1 MKKLNKK
8 GFTLIE
14 LLAVIVVLAI
24 IMVIAATQ
32 VGKAINN
39 ARKGSFES
47 SYKMI
52 VKEVKNRIL
61 QKDVD
66 VSTAIECNDT
76 GSPKCSSIYDISE
89 NDYEM
94 VITESSG
101 KYIISISG
109 KGKFD
114 GLDLSSIASDISDK
128 ASVVSGNSTIAMA
141 INSAGK
147 EVELTDEEKN
157 QFLTQEQKDNLDFI
171 SSLNLGEGTTS
182 GKTAAWQAICDST
195 NSNQIVTYSNN
206 NITKVLQLLRTG
218 DELKNTQ
225 IYHDQIKKL
234 GENKS
239 FEYFCYGSSEI
250 SKYQNIYECKNNGTH
265 VNINN
270 SSKYC
275 FHE

>member
-61 QKDVD
+61 QSDVN
-66 VSTAIECNDT
+66 VSTTIACDDN
-76 GSPKCSSIYDISE
+76 GSPKCSAIYDISE

-94 VITESSG
+94 SITDSSG

-114 GLDLSSIASDISDK
+114 GLDLNSIASNISNK
-128 ASVVSGNSTIAMA
+128 ASVVSGGSAIAMA
-141 INSAGK
+141 IDSAGK
-147 EVELTDEEKN
+147 EVDLTPVEIG
-157 QFLTQEQKDNLDFI
+157 QFLTKEQKDNITLI
-171 SSLNLGEGTTS
+171 SNLNLDNMTGVPGNY
-182 GKTAAWQAICDST
+182 TAKASVCPADAATIKYYASED
-195 NSNQIVTYSNN
+195 IVKIIN
-206 NITKVLQLLRTG
+206 LLKS
-218 DELKNTQ
+218 DDKQ
-225 IYHDQIKKL
+225 IYFDKINSL
-234 GENKS
+234 DNLSIENN
-239 FEYFCYGSSEI
+239 CYGALDN
-250 SKYQNIYECKNNGTH
+250 YPNIYRCYDSNG
-265 VNINN
+265 NLLAIKE
-270 SSKYC
+270 SSTLCIYP
-275 FHE
+275 